1 MMSSPP
7 TAATVQS
14 VRGQKQP
21 GAVELVPRVSS
32 QCSMCHG
39 AGDARFAGDA
49 QPRALNPSSHK
60 TSQGWEKGGWAGAGG
75 PDALKV
81 ATSRPKVGRGAAF
94 STTNTPPPPIFSQSP
109 RHMQKLI

>member
-1 MMSSPP
+1 MMSSPS
-7 TAATVQS
+7 TAASVQG

-21 GAVELVPRVSS
+21 GDEELGPRVSC

-39 AGDARFAGDA
+39 AGDAHFVGDA

-60 TSQGWEKGGWAGAGG
+60 TSQGWEKGGTVGAGG

-81 ATSRPKVGRGAAF
+81 PT
-94 STTNTPPPPIFSQSP
+94 
-109 RHMQKLI
+109 